1 MTGML
6 QYVLFNIWLLSLIV
20 MFVISI
26 YVFLCSYSMGI
37 FIFIYYAIPYIML
50 FLLIPSTIVGH
61 QRGFKVGVPVKY
73 FCENSGILFFWC
85 RCEHISV
92 GQILRHR
99 NVVSFGRHLFRFI
112 DNCRQIFKMVV
123 QVFTLSI
130 VLAALHPHQCCDVV
144 SLLNS
149 SYCGECMMAYH
160 YDLIYFS
167 FIFNNS
173 KCLLIFLLA
182 IWINFFVNCPFKS
195 FTRVLDG
202 LSVFFLFIITLDLNN
217 LYYKYKYF
225 IEYMYYPK

>member
-1 MTGML
+1 
-6 QYVLFNIWLLSLIV
+6 
-20 MFVISI
+20 
-26 YVFLCSYSMGI
+26 
-37 FIFIYYAIPYIML
+37 
-50 FLLIPSTIVGH
+50 
-61 QRGFKVGVPVKY
+61 
-73 FCENSGILFFWC
+73 
-85 RCEHISV
+85 
-92 GQILRHR
+92 
-99 NVVSFGRHLFRFI
+99 
-112 DNCRQIFKMVV
+112 MVV